1 MPSDPVSVLRDIEH
15 QIDLAFQFV
24 AGFDSAAFQNDTR
37 TVYAVTR
44 CLEISEASR
53 RLPDELKARYPAIAW
68 KNSLTSSRENPLITS
83 RVNDA

>member
-37 TVYAVTR
+37 TVYAVNAVPGNPFPKHR
-44 CLEISEASR
+44 AVSR
-53 RLPDELKARYPAIAW
+53 M
-68 KNSLTSSRENPLITS
+68 N
-83 RVNDA
+83 